1 MNIYSKIRFPK
12 GFDRSNRR
20 LINGI
25 VVAVLF
31 FAAFVFSYALPAST
45 PNVPWQF
52 YTIAGIFAITA
63 LIFAIL
69 AFDKELYGRG

>member
-1 MNIYSKIRFPK
+1 MNIYSKIRLPK
-12 GFDRSNRR
+12 KFNRSNWG

-25 VVAVLF
+25 VVAGLF
-31 FAAFVFSYALPAST
+31 FVAFIFSYALPAST

-52 YTIAGIFAITA
+52 YTIAGIFAVTA